1 MDTTLLADQLS
12 AAVAAFC
19 DRYRGLD
26 DESASRRP
34 RQGGWSPK
42 EIIGHL
48 IDSASNN
55 HQRFIR
61 LQIQEQLV
69 FPGYG
74 EDNERWVAIEHFN
87 ELSFTDVLSL
97 WSYYNILIENIIRNA
112 DPGKLQN
119 YWDGAEGKN
128 TLLELMKSYVDHLKG
143 HLASFA
149 DVLAKADR

>member
-1 MDTTLLADQLS
+1 MADELS
-12 AAVAAFC
+12 AAAAAFY
-19 DRYRGLD
+19 DRYRDLD

-34 RQGGWSPK
+34 QQGGWSPK

-74 EDNERWVAIEHFN
+74 KDNERWVAIEHLN
-87 ELSFTDVLSL
+87 ELSFSDVLSL
-97 WSYYNILIENIIRNA
+97 WRYYNILIENIIRKV
-112 DPGKLQN
+112 DPSKLQN
-119 YWDGAEGKN
+119 YWDGDEGKK
-128 TLLELMKSYVDHLKG
+128 TLLELMRGYVDHLKD

>member
-1 MDTTLLADQLS
+1 MDTTLLADDLS
-12 AAVAAFC
+12 AAVAAFY
-19 DRYRGLD
+19 DRYRDLD

-34 RQGGWSPK
+34 QQGGWSPK

-61 LQIQEQLV
+61 LQILEQLV

-74 EDNERWVAIEHFN
+74 KDNERWVAIEHFN
-87 ELSFTDVLSL
+87 ELSFADILSL
-97 WSYYNILIENIIRNA
+97 WRYYNILIENIIRNA
-112 DPGKLQN
+112 DPAKLQN
-119 YWDGAEGKN
+119 YWDGDEGKK
-128 TLLELMKSYVDHLKG
+128 TLLELMRGYVDHLKD

-149 DVLAKADR
+149 DVLAKAD